1 MTQETAQTAAQPLAP
16 LVPAPLPGED
26 YIDLPTRLRRL
37 AQAAPDAPCLTA
49 EGQHLTRAE
58 FVARMHQG
66 AGLLQA
72 RGIGP
77 GDVVAT
83 LAGVTVDHVC
93 AYMAIVAAGAAVAT
107 LPTSAAPEALQRM
120 GDNSGAVLVLG
131 DAQAGPGLG
140 YEDLSAFWA
149 QAAGHAPAQ
158 PVAIGPDDLL
168 DILYSSG
175 TTGHPKG
182 IEHDARFRDR
192 QIFRFRNYG
201 FDDQA
206 VCLISTPIYS
216 NTTLVTLLPA
226 LGQGS
231 HVVLMQKFDS
241 LRFLQ
246 LAQKYRVSHTM
257 LVPVQI
263 RRLIEHPDFDS
274 FDLSAFQVKLCTSAP
289 LTPPLLAQVLQR
301 WPGRMINIYGMT
313 EGGVSTILDCTANPD
328 KLHTVGKPVLGGDV
342 RFIDDTGAEV
352 AAGEIG
358 EIVGRSP
365 TLMRGYR
372 NAPDATRA
380 VVWNSP
386 EGHSY
391 MRTGD
396 MGRLDEDGFL
406 ILMDRKKD
414 MIISGGFNIYAC
426 DLEDMLA
433 RNPAVHEAAVV
444 GVADADWGEIPVA
457 YVTLKGQATAEDIL
471 ATANAALGKTQR
483 LKGLKILPEM
493 PRSAIGKILK
503 RELREQWQS

>member
-37 AQAAPDAPCLTA
+37 AQAAPDAPGLTA

-58 FVARMHQG
+58 FVARMQQG

-131 DAQAGPGLG
+131 DAQAGPGLE

-246 LAQKYRVSHTM
+246 LAQQYRVSHTM

-274 FDLSAFQVKLCTSAP
+274 LDLSPFQVKLCTSAP

>member
-1 MTQETAQTAAQPLAP
+1 
-16 LVPAPLPGED
+16 
-26 YIDLPTRLRRL
+26 
-37 AQAAPDAPCLTA
+37 
-49 EGQHLTRAE
+49 
-58 FVARMHQG
+58 
-66 AGLLQA
+66 
-72 RGIGP
+72 
-77 GDVVAT
+77 
-83 LAGVTVDHVC
+83 
-93 AYMAIVAAGAAVAT
+93 
-107 LPTSAAPEALQRM
+107 
-120 GDNSGAVLVLG
+120 
-131 DAQAGPGLG
+131 
-140 YEDLSAFWA
+140 
-149 QAAGHAPAQ
+149 
-158 PVAIGPDDLL
+158 
-168 DILYSSG
+168 
-175 TTGHPKG
+175 
-182 IEHDARFRDR
+182 
-192 QIFRFRNYG
+192 
-201 FDDQA
+201 
-206 VCLISTPIYS
+206 
-216 NTTLVTLLPA
+216 
-226 LGQGS
+226 
-231 HVVLMQKFDS
+231 
-241 LRFLQ
+241 
-246 LAQKYRVSHTM
+246 M

-263 RRLIEHPDFDS
+263 RRLIEHPDFDR

-352 AAGEIG
+352 PAGEIG

-380 VVWNSP
+380 VVWISP

-444 GVADADWGEIPVA
+444 GVPDADWGEIPVA
-457 YVTLKGQATAEDIL
+457 YVTLKAQATADDIL
-471 ATANAALGKTQR
+471 AGANAMLGKTQR

-503 RELREQWQS
+503 RELREQWDS